1 MTNHMF
7 DKEAHVYI
15 VNGYERTWKTLWLI
29 PRPKLTRV
37 FVGYINTIYR
47 DGWKGDVFE
56 LVDKKHRD
64 NQGDYFSVD
73 EVKFLRP
80 WNYEVKEV

>member
-7 DKEAHVYI
+7 NKEAHVFLFD
-15 VNGYERTWKTLWLI
+15 GYERTWKTLWLVS
-29 PRPKLTRV
+29 RPKLTRV

-56 LVDKKHRD
+56 LVDKKHRESQYSFPED
-64 NQGDYFSVD
+64 
-73 EVKFLRP
+73 VKFLRP